1 MLRLL
6 TATCTLLL
14 ATSASTPLHRQAG
27 GLPQTDV
34 VADSG
39 ARARASTSLAY
50 CPGPPGRLSALT
62 VFHSKSFLY
71 GAFVWARR
79 ALTSPKRR
87 FPARAVVVVAA
98 ADASPAE
105 LFAAAELSHILGNLT
120 DDTWQPGGRAGAPL
134 RRTTDLSDAS
144 PNRLVVGHAAVA
156 QNLGVARSA

>member
-27 GLPQTDV
+27 GQPLTA

-39 ARARASTSLAY
+39 ARSASPRLVQLGDLAY
-50 CPGPPGRLSALT
+50 
-62 VFHSKSFLY
+62 F
-71 GAFVWARR
+71 
-79 ALTSPKRR
+79 
-87 FPARAVVVVAA
+87 VVVAA

-120 DDTWQPGGRAGAPL
+120 DAEWQPGGRAGAPRVISDCHFSVQL
-134 RRTTDLSDAS
+134 NHFIPVFLSYS
-144 PNRLVVGHAAVA
+144 VAVF
-156 QNLGVARSA
+156 RK